1 MIINELSKDEIK
13 ELMAKNK
20 WLEDKVY
27 ECAYE
32 DAMWAQSEEYKLMG
46 ADCFDYHDHYSSFYL
61 TTPCVYGAKAP
72 EKVAGK
78 LDAEYLSEEDAKL
91 YNELCELN
99 AKMEDAEEWDE
110 DREEYKRMT
119 EIADTLA
126 EHLTTYFRGFEDITD
141 EQIDQV
147 IDDMIEGYNWLG
159 ELEVE
164 DGKIKEVIYHD

>member
-46 ADCFDYHDHYSSFYL
+46 AEAFDYHDHYSSFYL
-61 TTPCVYGAKAP
+61 TTPTFYGAKAP
-72 EKVAGK
+72 EKLAGK
-78 LDAEYLSEEDAKL
+78 LAAEYMSEEDAKL
-91 YNELCELN
+91 YNELCKLN

-119 EIADTLA
+119 EIADVLA
-126 EHLTTYFRGFEDITD
+126 EHLTQYFRDYEDITD

>member
-32 DAMWAQSEEYKLMG
+32 DAMWAQSEEYKLIG
-46 ADCFDYHDHYSSFYL
+46 AEAFDYHDHYSSFYL
-61 TTPCVYGAKAP
+61 TTPTFYGAKAP

-91 YNELCELN
+91 YKELCELN